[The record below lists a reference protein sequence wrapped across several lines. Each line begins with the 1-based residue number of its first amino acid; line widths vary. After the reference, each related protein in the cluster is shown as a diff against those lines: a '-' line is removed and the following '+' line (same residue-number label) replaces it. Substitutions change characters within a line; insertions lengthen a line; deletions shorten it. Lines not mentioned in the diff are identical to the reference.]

1 MKVEV
6 TITDDAVNIR
16 QYVFRRRFIL
26 IPYIQWFDSVH
37 NKAKALTYMSK
48 ESFKYYYRW
57 CEYVR
62 KTYA

>member
-1 MKVEV
+1 MSNEA
-6 TITDDAVNIR
+6 TNTASC
-16 QYVFRRRFIL
+16 QTAFRRRVIP

-37 NKAKALTYMSK
+37 NKTKVFAYMSK

-57 CEYVR
+57 CEYVS